1 MKQIVK
7 YSNCIAFILALCA
20 IINSGCRCAATKQD
34 PLAGWQKV
42 YNHDPD
48 AAIVK
53 DYQDYIHKLVPQE
66 RNYVGPIFYYED
78 GQGQH
83 AVTFEVDKYGKDV
96 WNHYLFYDK
105 EDKRTKVIKYYRGQY
120 WNP

>member
-1 MKQIVK
+1 MKKTIK
-7 YSNCIAFILALCA
+7 YSNSFGFVFALCIM
-20 IINSGCRCAATKQD
+20 IISGCSCNTTKQD
-34 PLAGWQKV
+34 PLAGWR
-42 YNHDPD
+42 
-48 AAIVK
+48 K
-53 DYQDYIHKLVPQE
+53 DYGKLDQSIVTDYQNYIQKLSPAE
-66 RNYVGPIFYYED
+66 KTYLGPIFFYED

-105 EDKRTKVIKYYRGQY
+105 DNKRINVITNYMGQY